1 MGFTHMR
8 IGQGLGNL
16 LQLTSLVAKM
26 CDLALKTKEAAAQQ
40 QNV

>member
-16 LQLTSLVAKM
+16 LQLTSLIAKM
-26 CDLALKTKEAAAQQ
+26 CDLSTKTREATNQQ
-40 QNV
+40 